1 MKVFFRNVVFTYKG
15 LSENYIYYR
24 FRWTLEIDLDKLA
37 KMLHEESFEV
47 KRHNMPTNKY
57 DIALRRKYRDYLY
70 VKADT
75 LVAALSHFSATLS
88 QKEKKA
94 FTKKDM
100 KLRQIVLDT
109 YPNSTSTPIPVGHS
123 FEPKFEVEEENNSSH
138 S

>member
-1 MKVFFRNVVFTYKG
+1 
-15 LSENYIYYR
+15 
-24 FRWTLEIDLDKLA
+24 
-37 KMLHEESFEV
+37 MLREESFAV
-47 KRHNMPTNKY
+47 KRHNMPTGKF
-57 DIALRRKYRDYLY
+57 DISIHRRFRDYLY
-70 VKADT
+70 VEADT
-75 LVAALSHFSATLS
+75 LVAALHHFKATLS

-109 YPNSTSTPIPVGHS
+109 YPNTTSTPIPVGHS